1 MPDIT
6 ADAII
11 DAHTHILPPL
21 APDRAAREPVFEAF
35 LASGARGAGAR
46 ELLAAMDDSGVGRA
60 VTAAFPWRHQDL
72 CRESNEHLLACVS
85 RHPHRLTGLA
95 TVNPA
100 EPGATEEAVRCI
112 GAGLAG
118 VGELHPELQ
127 GFELDGSGMSEL
139 CAALEELGAILLL
152 HVNEP
157 VGHFYPGK
165 ENIGLAEVYR
175 LVLRF
180 PELRIILPHW
190 GGGLFLYELMPEVAE
205 AMRNVYYDSAASPFL
220 YAAGIH
226 ATAESCGVG
235 RKLLFGTDF
244 PLLPYRRCLENA
256 AAGGLSEHAIAA
268 FMAGNAARLIGL
280 GTPGCT
286 G

>member
-1 MPDIT
+1 MPDIA
-6 ADAII
+6 ADVVI

-21 APDRAAREPVFEAF
+21 TPARTAGEPVFEAF
-35 LASGARGAGAR
+35 LASGARGAGAS
-46 ELLAAMDDSGVGRA
+46 ELLAAMDGSGVSRA
-60 VTAAFPWRHQDL
+60 VTAAFPWRRQDL
-72 CRESNEHLLACVS
+72 CRESNEYLLDCVS

-100 EPGATEEAVRCI
+100 EPGATEEAARCVA
-112 GAGLAG
+112 AGLAG

-127 GFELDGSGMSEL
+127 GFELDSSGMSEL
-139 CAALEELGAILLL
+139 CAALEELGAILML

-165 ENIGLAEVYR
+165 ESIGLAEVYR
-175 LVLRF
+175 LALRF
-180 PELRIILPHW
+180 PKLRIILPHW

-220 YAAGIH
+220 YTAGIH

-235 RKLLFGTDF
+235 HKLLFGTDF

-256 AAGGLSEHAIAA
+256 AAGGLSEQARAA
-268 FMAGNAARLIGL
+268 FMAGNAARLMG
-280 GTPGCT
+280 PGFPDRT